1 MTHIDFLG
9 IVREAVEHF
18 DSSKKIISIH
28 DISAQVSTNHVY
40 RIRLQD
46 HNIIIAKLSYFGKFE
61 HFVEDHTIINS
72 LSNNLPAPYENVL
85 ARSLYKGNSLFI
97 HRHKTKLVDIWIVF
111 YRPMRTKKKLPK
123 KLDEA
128 ELIKLAGTFAR
139 FHKACHSV
147 KNTLPDS
154 AKSLQVDVTHL
165 LEILETKEGRYEH
178 RMHLDLIRE
187 QCNLFLENT
196 QKMGADK
203 LDIIPVFVDWNIG
216 NFSVTPGLELYA
228 RWDYDWFRMSS
239 RMMDFYFFSRIVSKV
254 GDQTI
259 FSYEID
265 RLMEERFFIFLKAYH
280 DVFPFS
286 ETEIRFLKESYR
298 FFLLNYVVKYGRY
311 FFHELFATRLQQE
324 AYDLHFPSIE
334 KKFDA
339 DKILNVLGI

>member
-9 IVREAVEHF
+9 IVREAVHNF

-123 KLDEA
+123 KLDEPQLA
-128 ELIKLAGTFAR
+128 KLARTFAK
-139 FHKACHSV
+139 FHKACDNV
-147 KNTLPDS
+147 KNTLPES
-154 AKSLQVDVTHL
+154 SKTQQVDVMHL
-165 LEILETKEGRYEH
+165 LEILETKEGKYEH
-178 RMHLDLIRE
+178 RTHLDLIKE

-196 QKMGADK
+196 EKIGADK
-203 LDIIPVFVDWNIG
+203 LESIPVFVDWNIG
-216 NFSVTPGLELYA
+216 NFSVTPGLELFA

-265 RLMEERFFIFLKAYH
+265 RLMEDRFIIFLKAYH
-280 DVFPFS
+280 EIFPFS
-286 ETEIRFLKESYR
+286 EIEIRFLKESYR

-324 AYDLHFPSIE
+324 AYDEHFPSIE
-334 KKFDA
+334 KKFNA
-339 DKILNVLGI
+339 DKLLKALGL